1 VLALLHF
8 THLASSRLRH
18 CLCSAHQPYGVFR
31 VTSAPLANNKRKSV
45 LGDYIVSLD
54 WGSAT
59 KKGSERVNDIAR
71 RPAPAPSRAAAHA
84 NDEDLPSLFGRLGTD
99 LSTMVDLRLNLLKVE
114 IKEEVDTYVRG
125 GVTIVIGALV
135 TAIGFALANVAL
147 GFFVSNLFAS
157 AQLSQPTKYGLGFIM
172 VAVIYLVIG
181 SIIVVV
187 TRNRLAAQG
196 LVPKR
201 SVEEFE
207 HDKELVKSVI

>member
-1 VLALLHF
+1 
-8 THLASSRLRH
+8 
-18 CLCSAHQPYGVFR
+18 
-31 VTSAPLANNKRKSV
+31 
-45 LGDYIVSLD
+45 
-54 WGSAT
+54 
-59 KKGSERVNDIAR
+59 
-71 RPAPAPSRAAAHA
+71 
-84 NDEDLPSLFGRLGTD
+84 
-99 LSTMVDLRLNLLKVE
+99 MVDLRLNLLKVE
-114 IKEEVDTYVRG
+114 IKEEVNTYVRG

-135 TAIGFALANVAL
+135 TAIGFALGNIAL
-147 GFFVSNLFAS
+147 GFFVSNLFATT
-157 AQLSQPTKYGLGFIM
+157 QLSQPTKYGLGFIV